1 MIASTGCDWLVQPD
15 RHFVPAPP
23 KWHFL
28 TWKCKTFRIDSYNT
42 HTCALPVDGEPC
54 IFPLSPFLYPLSP
67 FLYPLHPLHYSLP
80 PFSTNSPPFLYPL
93 FPFLYPLLPLLC
105 QLLPFLRQPLLSTY
119 PDWCRWSSSSS
130 AKSHF
135 QAPAARSCLPA
146 WVPHYQWR
154 CHGEYTHRYFAPE
167 SPNVSHFLGTTWTHV
182 RTCTVCAVHNT
193 VSRLFPLP
201 YLSILFWS
209 VTGYFLSLARQLFTL
224 ALAL

>member
-1 MIASTGCDWLVQPD
+1 MCTACRWRTM
-15 RHFVPAPP
+15 HFPT
-23 KWHFL
+23 L
-28 TWKCKTFRIDSYNT
+28 
-42 HTCALPVDGEPC
+42 
-54 IFPLSPFLYPLSP
+54 PLSLPTLPLSLPTPPPSLLTPPFLYQL
-67 FLYPLHPLHYSLP
+67 
-80 PFSTNSPPFLYPL
+80 PPFLYPL

-105 QLLPFLRQPLLSTY
+105 QLLPFLRLLLPCTH

-154 CHGEYTHRYFAPE
+154 CHGEYTHWYFAPE
-167 SPNVSHFLGTTWTHV
+167 GPNVSHFLGTTWTHV

-224 ALAL
+224 VLAL